1 MQRYKLLCL
10 SALLA
15 FVLPFAATAQIEPD
29 SEGHYADPKQGAEA
43 NPTGNVDWS
52 LERDNA
58 PLKAKPGLRGTPI
71 APASSYGLPSAV
83 HNGTSKYYRRP
94 VINQKGNSCGI
105 TSRVTNMMAYELNAY
120 RDKDGSLE
128 ENMLPPHFAFVPAYN
143 GGVAKETYAKLVG
156 IPDAVTYGG
165 SITSSIYGG
174 PYSETSNNYGR
185 MQGYDKWYKA
195 MFNRISN
202 NPGFPNSCMTA
213 AGALAWKRW
222 LYNHN
227 GDTDFHSGGV
237 IGIGIGSDGMEL
249 ADIPST
255 TANDAAGVSGLK
267 YISHFGTSVD
277 HAVLI
282 VGYDDRIEFDL
293 DGDGVYGESSN
304 ALGQN
309 ETGAWI
315 VGNSW
320 GSWGN
325 DGFAYIPYALA
336 DATSQSTTSSG
347 VTCYKAKGSG
357 WTGEVYKIRKD
368 YRPLRT
374 LKASVAY
381 SKRSEISIALGVA
394 QDISATAPEKT
405 LTLVNHNYH
414 GDCDGDGVDA
424 EVPML
429 GQWAD
434 GKLHGEAMEFGYD
447 ITDFTSQFDTHRP
460 LKYFLIIKSKSGA
473 SGTGQVEAASIL
485 NYELGSAIESPF
497 TITTPVSINNNG
509 GTTTITTIVYGEDFP
524 APAGLA
530 LSTRTLSWTAP
541 AASGYT
547 LTGYKIY
554 QDDAEVGTTT
564 STSYTLSATPSAG
577 DQFTVCAVYSLNG
590 SEVLSSASNSV
601 SVRTDYDTK
610 GITLSGG
617 SITIPGVTESDYANY
632 TIEYLYKPNTSWK
645 SGGYYNY
652 FNTPG
657 TCILQYSSTWYKQ
670 VGTSFTNLNSTTTPT
685 NGSWNRMAL
694 VFSGGTAKLYING
707 TQRASTSTTVGSG
720 GNISLSSL
728 YGTVDEIRVWSTARS
743 TTQMNNYQNTPI
755 GSPETAQDLLAY
767 FKGDTFT
774 DEQGVTYLRDY
785 SGHGNHA
792 VLSAYTSA
800 TGQTLSNT
808 NCPTSVTATISAPTV
823 INAGTPVTVQ
833 ASHTGNVAQW
843 AWTCSGATISAS
855 AVNPTVMTFPSAGSY
870 TISLKVTDVTGN
882 YTSTITKNVTV
893 SAAATPTADF
903 DLSKET
909 AKGGESV
916 SLLAKN
922 QAPGCTY
929 SWSMPGADVT
939 TANTRNVAA
948 TYSTTGEKTVTLT
961 VTAANGT
968 TYTRTRTLTIV
979 PSAPA
984 AFYSLSPAIIVKGE
998 NVTLTDQS
1006 LFEPTQFNWRF
1017 ESNNNRITYSGAT
1030 GTIAPSVAGVYDL
1043 TYTARNDVGSGYTE
1057 GLRALIVC
1065 NSNSYNGLT
1074 FGGSNQNVTATL
1086 PSALTTAWTIDYWL
1100 NPAQLSSTSAG
1111 ITGSNSSSFTMTS
1124 DENGSL
1130 TLTAGSQSVTANSF
1144 YVPNQWHHYAITFSN
1159 GALTF
1164 YRDGVAVKTASI
1176 STTNFST
1183 YFKSL
1188 QIGGTSAPLTGS
1200 IDEFR
1205 VWNTALTQEKL
1216 RTYCVAPIANVATA
1230 QSTDGL
1236 QLYWQM
1242 NQTSGNVTD
1251 ATSNGITGTRNN
1263 FRNDGDAWGDSKGVF
1278 ALSFSTP
1285 SVPSATAG
1293 GTKLSH
1299 DGDFIYGLSDEQWS
1313 TNRNVQMLGAAFD
1326 GNTSTYYSSRIL
1338 GVSSAGYDLK
1348 DYPHSFVL
1356 DRVVPNVVNSIA
1368 LTSNGFYSY
1377 LNNYHSGNYG
1387 TNATVDYAR
1396 AATVSIEQSDDNEN
1410 WEMLESNM
1418 HLFNLA
1424 TNSIFLTRPLTKR
1437 FARFS
1442 FNKPLMQDGKFAAL
1456 TINELDFYGSAGL
1469 PSLTPVALSY
1479 VSCSDEETT
1488 KESRLGSYALDGDES
1503 TFWHTVW
1510 STSTAYPH
1518 NIVVQNAS
1526 LSDIDVFRIVGGHP
1540 SQTDQKYWPAKMNVE
1555 TSSNGTTWTTVQ
1567 SDVYINFSSQPYVRL
1582 DEPINARYIR
1592 LTFTTNRT
1600 QRQEQANVMAI
1611 REIYAYASDASS
1623 EQVNVT
1629 WNVKD
1634 AAGNTVFTITTPYAK
1649 GATVSEYPEDL
1660 TAYEARYVSYPTLA
1674 PFTATGTMTKNVTY
1688 TWTGPFNV
1696 SDNNTANYYYLRFF
1710 RADARGTSNC
1720 MIEYLSGSD
1729 LSDGA
1734 MQMLQYSSV
1743 PATSSSTRK
1752 LQWAFYGN
1760 PFQGFTIKNREAAG
1774 SLYAN
1779 NAYSNGGIP
1788 VMSESNA
1795 TTWKVLSGT
1804 FPAAGFTDTYLDNV
1818 VAALSG
1824 GAICIMDNDYYLA
1837 NQAYTDLLKFLG
1849 NARSDWRAQI
1859 IPTLAESVE
1868 SSSTVTW
1875 NVVDNA
1881 SNVLYTVTKQYD
1893 AGTTVSSYPAELTA
1907 FEERFVSYP
1916 TLTPFTAT
1924 GTQTKNVSYTWT
1936 GPFQISDES
1945 NVYEY
1950 NLKIRGEQYITSETN
1965 TDGSFKTVNTASEA
1979 KPQRWSFYGN
1989 PFNGFTIRNA
1999 TDPSKSVYAMAT
2011 PTTDGNTWP
2020 ELSSTNA
2027 TQWVITSV
2035 TPSLGSYNHPF
2046 SICAPSG
2053 NFYWNRYKKVVSD
2066 AYVYSLKYWKDSG
2079 TSDVGAIIEAIYVEP
2094 STIELTWN
2102 ITDGANNTF
2111 YSVTKEVEKGTSIT
2125 AYPDEFNAFADR
2137 FVTYPA
2143 LTSFTASTNQTINVP
2158 YVWNGPFEL
2167 TTDMAHPTYYYFKSA
2182 RYGYYAYTPL
2192 TCTEGSVPIQN
2203 SRTYSAISSRYAW
2216 FFTGN
2221 PFDGIELHPYNAPS
2235 LGTAPK
2241 NLSATPTTFIPRI
2254 GDTSKTA
2261 NYYSVAYPCTP
2272 FGLVIPGADETTRNS
2287 CISEQFNLWSANS
2300 ITSDWGC
2307 NFVVEEVDESQLIT
2321 TGYYRIH
2328 SAAAG
2333 KDYSGTIDY
2342 NDMYLTVDKTNSKM
2356 INNRNTTFADRSELS
2371 ETALLLTEQ
2380 DDFTYTIS
2388 KDGYYMG
2395 TQATKGSQVP
2405 ATTTVAD
2412 AYKTTITPN
2421 VTYSSTT
2428 GFTITVSGSYMANI
2442 STWNNPLSAW
2452 TLDSDRSL
2460 WKIEPVELPQFTS
2473 NADQHDAEGTYWCTA
2488 YLPFD
2493 YTLPADVTPII
2504 VRIEGN
2510 TAVPYELTG
2519 RRIPAGTGIIWSS
2532 EDNTPVRISYDAN
2545 AELADVSNNDLIGTY
2560 VDLTLNS
2567 VTSGGKTYGQLNGK
2581 NVYVLNAPDGTPG
2594 FYRYHGTK
2602 LSAYKAFLNP
2612 DKTQYIRG
2620 YIGLGVPGGDDDTTG
2635 IDALDSTTDD
2645 NAEWYDLQ
2653 GRRIAKPE
2661 KGGVYIRGGQKVY
2674 VK

>member
-1 MQRYKLLCL
+1 M
-10 SALLA
+10 
-15 FVLPFAATAQIEPD
+15 
-29 SEGHYADPKQGAEA
+29 
-43 NPTGNVDWS
+43 
-52 LERDNA
+52 
-58 PLKAKPGLRGTPI
+58 
-71 APASSYGLPSAV
+71 
-83 HNGTSKYYRRP
+83 
-94 VINQKGNSCGI
+94 
-105 TSRVTNMMAYELNAY
+105 
-120 RDKDGSLE
+120 
-128 ENMLPPHFAFVPAYN
+128 
-143 GGVAKETYAKLVG
+143 
-156 IPDAVTYGG
+156 
-165 SITSSIYGG
+165 
-174 PYSETSNNYGR
+174 
-185 MQGYDKWYKA
+185 
-195 MFNRISN
+195 
-202 NPGFPNSCMTA
+202 
-213 AGALAWKRW
+213 
-222 LYNHN
+222 
-227 GDTDFHSGGV
+227 
-237 IGIGIGSDGMEL
+237 
-249 ADIPST
+249 
-255 TANDAAGVSGLK
+255 
-267 YISHFGTSVD
+267 
-277 HAVLI
+277 
-282 VGYDDRIEFDL
+282 
-293 DGDGVYGESSN
+293 
-304 ALGQN
+304 
-309 ETGAWI
+309 
-315 VGNSW
+315 
-320 GSWGN
+320 
-325 DGFAYIPYALA
+325 
-336 DATSQSTTSSG
+336 
-347 VTCYKAKGSG
+347 
-357 WTGEVYKIRKD
+357 
-368 YRPLRT
+368 
-374 LKASVAY
+374 
-381 SKRSEISIALGVA
+381 
-394 QDISATAPEKT
+394 
-405 LTLVNHNYH
+405 
-414 GDCDGDGVDA
+414 
-424 EVPML
+424 
-429 GQWAD
+429 
-434 GKLHGEAMEFGYD
+434 
-447 ITDFTSQFDTHRP
+447 
-460 LKYFLIIKSKSGA
+460 
-473 SGTGQVEAASIL
+473 
-485 NYELGSAIESPF
+485 
-497 TITTPVSINNNG
+497 
-509 GTTTITTIVYGEDFP
+509 
-524 APAGLA
+524 
-530 LSTRTLSWTAP
+530 
-541 AASGYT
+541 
-547 LTGYKIY
+547 
-554 QDDAEVGTTT
+554 GTTT

-617 SITIPGVTESDYANY
+617 SITIPGVCDNDYANY
-632 TIEYLYKPNTSWK
+632 TIEYLYKPNITWQ

-657 TCILQYSSTWYKQ
+657 TCILQYSNNRWYKQ
-670 VGTSFTNLNSTTTPT
+670 VGTTFGDPLVSSTSAVPT
-685 NGSWNRMAL
+685 SNSWNRMAL

-707 TQRASTSTTVGSG
+707 TQRASTTTTVGSG

-728 YGTVDEIRVWSTARS
+728 YGTVDEIRVWSTART

-833 ASHTGNVAQW
+833 ASHTGNVARW

-893 SAAATPTADF
+893 SSAATPTADF

-984 AFYSLSPAIIVKGE
+984 AFYTLSPAIIVKGE

-1086 PSALTTAWTIDYWL
+1086 PSAPTTAWTIDYWL
-1100 NPAQLSSTSAG
+1100 NPSQLSSTSAG

-1216 RTYCVAPIANVATA
+1216 RSYCVAPIANVATA

-1251 ATSNGITGTRNN
+1251 ATSNSITGTRNN

-1278 ALSFSTP
+1278 ALSFATP

-1299 DGDFIYGLSDEQWS
+1299 DGDFIYGLSDEQFS
-1313 TNRNVQMLGAAFD
+1313 TNRNVALLGAAFD

-1424 TNSIFLTRPLTKR
+1424 TNSVFLTRPLTKR

-1540 SQTDQKYWPAKMNVE
+1540 SQTDQKYWPAKMDVE

-1600 QRQEQANVMAI
+1600 DRRDNANVMAI

-1634 AAGNTVFTITTPYAK
+1634 AAGNTVFTTTTPYAK

-1696 SDNNTANYYYLRFF
+1696 SDNNTANYYYLRFM
-1710 RADARGTSNC
+1710 RVQSRGSSNC
-1720 MIEYLSGSD
+1720 MVYYLSGSD
-1729 LSDGA
+1729 VSSDA
-1734 MQMLQYSSV
+1734 LQMLQYSSV
-1743 PATSSSTRK
+1743 PANSSSTHK

-1779 NAYSNGGIP
+1779 NAYNNGGIP

-1804 FPAAGFTDTYLDNV
+1804 FPAASFTDTYLDNV

-1824 GAICIMDNDYYLA
+1824 GAICIMDNDYYLSDSGYA
-1837 NQAYTDLLKFLG
+1837 GLLKFLG

-1868 SSSTVTW
+1868 TSSTVTW

-1881 SNVLYTVTKQYD
+1881 SNVLYTVTKDYD

-1965 TDGSFKTVNTASEA
+1965 TDGSFMTVNTASEA

-2027 TQWVITSV
+2027 TQWIITSV
-2035 TPSLGSYNHPF
+2035 TPSSGSYNHPF

-2066 AYVYSLKYWKDSG
+2066 AYVYSLKYWKNSG

-2111 YSVTKEVEKGTSIT
+2111 YSVTKEVEKGTTVS
-2125 AYPDEFNAFADR
+2125 AYPDEFNTFA
-2137 FVTYPA
+2137 VNYSYVGLPA
-2143 LTSFTASTNQTINVP
+2143 LTSFVANADQEINVP
-2158 YVWNGPFEL
+2158 YTFTGPFTPSKENDMHWYYVKVRSKYLYANSAGSAPYPLTAARGPNENFIWAFVGNPFNGFKLVPYGNQMYNLASTNTGSNGGTPVLNTDGSVWQVIRNSDTQFAMKYPDGNFYWNDYGSSGTLKNWTSTSDAGAQVTVEEADLDNIVTSGYYRVRCVGTNL
-2167 TTDMAHPTYYYFKSA
+2167 TTRYWKLQDSKLYCNGSASDMSSIFRFEEQNDGKYLIAGIVGDQSWYLDNSVTTYSKQFAATQDEANYWPTQVLYSGKTSDIPFYAFKL
-2182 RYGYYAYTPL
+2182 GNYAQYSYANTN
-2192 TCTEGSVPIQN
+2192 TGTNNVVSW
-2203 SRTYSAISSRYAW
+2203 TYSA
-2216 FFTGN
+2216 
-2221 PFDGIELHPYNAPS
+2221 
-2235 LGTAPK
+2235 GTA
-2241 NLSATPTTFIPRI
+2241 
-2254 GDTSKTA
+2254 
-2261 NYYSVAYPCTP
+2261 
-2272 FGLVIPGADETTRNS
+2272 
-2287 CISEQFNLWSANS
+2287 
-2300 ITSDWGC
+2300 
-2307 NFVVEEVDESQLIT
+2307 
-2321 TGYYRIH
+2321 
-2328 SAAAG
+2328 
-2333 KDYSGTIDY
+2333 
-2342 NDMYLTVDKTNSKM
+2342 
-2356 INNRNTTFADRSELS
+2356 
-2371 ETALLLTEQ
+2371 
-2380 DDFTYTIS
+2380 
-2388 KDGYYMG
+2388 DG
-2395 TQATKGSQVP
+2395 
-2405 ATTTVAD
+2405 
-2412 AYKTTITPN
+2412 
-2421 VTYSSTT
+2421 
-2428 GFTITVSGSYMANI
+2428 
-2442 STWNNPLSAW
+2442 SAW
-2452 TLDSDRSL
+2452 T
-2460 WKIEPVELPQFTS
+2460 IEPVELPQFTS

-2560 VDLTLNS
+2560 VDLTLTS
-2567 VTSGGKTYGQLNGK
+2567 VTSGGKTYEQLNGK

-2645 NAEWYDLQ
+2645 NTEWYDLQ